1 MELLVKPPN
10 IDQSGVRAFFT
21 TKDVCKGG
29 RPSKKLLSEEFNI
42 SEDNIYLPVQ
52 EHTNKV
58 HLLESGLGPVV
69 ADAVITAR
77 KNLLVGVLVAD
88 CVPVLLYDKEKEV
101 IGAVHAGWRG
111 TAGRILPDTIKMM
124 HEKFCSSPLNI
135 SVAIGPSIKQCCYE
149 VGEEVTERVLAA
161 TGDGDYF
168 FKKDGSCFVDIAF
181 ANKVQALD
189 AGVIPENIWLS
200 GECTFCNPDKY
211 HSYRYSKENAGRQG
225 GFIGMW

>member
-1 MELLVKPPN
+1 MKFLVKPPN
-10 IDQSGVRAFFT
+10 MDRLNVRAFFT
-21 TKDVCKGG
+21 TKDVCKGI

-42 SEDNIYLPVQ
+42 PEDNIYLPIQ

-69 ADAVITAR
+69 ADAVITAK
-77 KNLLVGVLVAD
+77 KNFLIGVLVAD

-111 TAGRILPDTIKMM
+111 TAMRILPDTITMM
-124 HEKFCSSPLNI
+124 YEKFRSAPADI

-149 VGEEVTERVLAA
+149 VGEEVRGKVLDA
-161 TGDGDYF
+161 TGDGDCF
-168 FKKDGSCFVDIAF
+168 FNKEGSCFVDIGL

-189 AGVIPENIWLS
+189 SGVLLENIWLS
-200 GECTFCNPDKY
+200 GECTFCNPDQY
-211 HSYRYSKENAGRQG
+211 HSYRYSKGNAGRQG

>member
-1 MELLVKPPN
+1 MEFLVKPPN
-10 IDQSGVRAFFT
+10 IDHSGVRAFFS

-29 RPSKKLLSEEFNI
+29 KPSRKILSEEFNI

-52 EHTNKV
+52 EHTSKI
-58 HLLESGLGPVV
+58 HLLESGSGPVV

-77 KNLLVGVLVAD
+77 KNFLIGVLVAD
-88 CVPVLLYDKEKEV
+88 CVPILLYDKEKEI

-111 TAGRILPDTIKMM
+111 TAKRILPDTITMM
-124 HEKFCSSPLNI
+124 RERFRSSPENI
-135 SVAIGPSIKQCCYE
+135 IVAIGPSIKQCCYE
-149 VGEEVTERVLAA
+149 VGDEVRESILDA
-161 TGDGDYF
+161 TGEGDYYIN
-168 FKKDGSCFVDIAF
+168 KDGSSFVDIAL
-181 ANKVQALD
+181 ANKLQALNAD
-189 AGVIPENIWLS
+189 VLPENIWLS

>member
-10 IDQSGVRAFFT
+10 IERQGIRAFFT
-21 TKDVCKGG
+21 TKKVCKGI
-29 RPSKKLLSEEFNI
+29 RPSRNLLSEEFDI
-42 SEDNIYLPVQ
+42 PEDNIYLPVQ
-52 EHTNKV
+52 EHTNKI

-77 KNLLVGVLVAD
+77 KNFLIGVLVAD
-88 CVPVLLYDKEKEV
+88 CVPVLLYDKVKEV

-124 HEKFCSSPLNI
+124 HEKFSSSPEDI

-149 VGEEVTERVLAA
+149 VGEEVTKRLLDA
-161 TGDGDYF
+161 TGDGDYYI
-168 FKKDGSCFVDIAF
+168 KKDGNCFVDIAF
-181 ANKVQALD
+181 ANKMQALD
-189 AGVIPENIWLS
+189 TGIPHENLWLS

>member
-1 MELLVKPPN
+1 MKFLVKPPN
-10 IDQSGVRAFFT
+10 MYRLNIRAFFT
-21 TKDVCKGG
+21 TKDVCKGA

-42 SEDNIYLPVQ
+42 PEDKIYLPVQ
-52 EHTNKV
+52 EHTNKI
-58 HLLESGLGPVV
+58 HLLESELGPVV

-77 KNLLVGVLVAD
+77 KNFLIGVLVAD
-88 CVPVLLYDKEKEV
+88 CVPVLLYDSEKEV

-111 TAGRILPDTIKMM
+111 TAKRILPDTMKMM
-124 HEKFCSSPLNI
+124 HEKFRSFPEDI

-149 VGEEVTERVLAA
+149 VGKEVTERVLNA

-168 FKKDGSCFVDIAF
+168 FNKDGSCFVDIAL

-189 AGVIPENIWLS
+189 AGVLPENIWLS

>member
-1 MELLVKPPN
+1 MQLLVKPPN
-10 IDQSGVRAFFT
+10 IDSPDVKAFFT
-21 TKDVCKGG
+21 TRDVCKGI
-29 RPSKKLLSEEFNI
+29 RPSRKLLSEEFNI

-69 ADAVITAR
+69 ADAVITAG
-77 KNLLVGVLVAD
+77 KNFLIGVLVAD
-88 CVPVLLYDKEKEV
+88 CVPVLLYDKVKEV

-111 TAGRILPDTIKMM
+111 TAGRILPDTIEMM
-124 HEKFCSSPLNI
+124 HEKFCSSPENI
-135 SVAIGPSIKQCCYE
+135 SVAIGPSIRQCCYE
-149 VGEEVTERVLAA
+149 VGEEVRESVLDA

-168 FKKDGSCFVDIAF
+168 IKKDGSCFVDIAL

-189 AGVIPENIWLS
+189 AGISDENLWLS